1 MPKICVEE
9 DASVTNSNKVIKK
22 YDFLQNKLNYIKLN

>member
-9 DASVTNSNKVIKK
+9 DASVTNSNKVSK